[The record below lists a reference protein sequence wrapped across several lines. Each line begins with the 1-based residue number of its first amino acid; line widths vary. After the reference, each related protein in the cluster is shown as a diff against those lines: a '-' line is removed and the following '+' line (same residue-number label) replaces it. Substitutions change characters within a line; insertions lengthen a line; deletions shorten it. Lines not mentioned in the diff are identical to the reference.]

1 MGRTVSVSAG
11 HPATVLLYDK
21 ECEALIRE
29 RIPVQRAGAH
39 YRFIHR
45 TFQEH
50 IAWLTDERIQIVT
63 GTPAQISGEDFTPSL
78 TRR

>member
-50 IAWLTDERIQIVT
+50 IAGLTDAVSYTHLDVYKRQ
-63 GTPAQISGEDFTPSL
+63 ANC
-78 TRR
+78 

>member
-50 IAWLTDERIQIVT
+50 IAVLTDEQI
-63 GTPAQISGEDFTPSL
+63 AALAREPSEV
-78 TRR
+78 